1 MREGVPRWT
10 TTISWAGWTEAL
22 RGARAGIGPY
32 ELTALIVE
40 AARIKDRLDRLHLVL
55 TGDEELWMRLVP
67 SRGDAEVLEV
77 RVDGAAQE
85 SRQLATVF
93 RQMLA
98 EVQRRRSDGGNA
110 DEYDPLDDL

>member
-1 MREGVPRWT
+1 MDDDDQLGRGGQKLYE
-10 TTISWAGWTEAL
+10 ELAL
-22 RGARAGIGPY
+22 ESDPY